1 LSCEAFVPQFKR
13 TDTAVNK
20 PTGDNAR
27 KGAVR
32 KATYGQRA
40 EIGAQVRSGEKSS
53 PVIFYKEFEAQ
64 PDPDDAGD
72 DGKRRVA
79 RASRVF
85 TAAQVS
91 ILRSG

>member
-1 LSCEAFVPQFKR
+1 
-13 TDTAVNK
+13 
-20 PTGDNAR
+20 
-27 KGAVR
+27 
-32 KATYGQRA
+32 
-40 EIGAQVRSGEKSS
+40 VRSGEKSS

>member
-1 LSCEAFVPQFKR
+1 MPLRPDVSSAGR
-13 TDTAVNK
+13 
-20 PTGDNAR
+20 
-27 KGAVR
+27 
-32 KATYGQRA
+32 ATYGQRA

-64 PDPDDAGD
+64 PDPDDGGD

>member
-1 LSCEAFVPQFKR
+1 MLAAPGGR
-13 TDTAVNK
+13 
-20 PTGDNAR
+20 PTGN
-27 KGAVR
+27 V
-32 KATYGQRA
+32 

-64 PDPDDAGD
+64 PDPDDAGY